1 MTGKTALALS
11 MARNIAV
18 EQRIPV
24 LFISLGMSNTCLVQR
39 LIATA
44 CDIPLQK
51 IINTQLYPN
60 DWNNLDSKINEL
72 IGAPFYI
79 EDTPWLG
86 TKELLES
93 CRHAV
98 SAHLAK
104 AIFIDCLQ
112 LINWTYHY
120 NRSIDEEQSEIVFSL
135 KSLAKELNI
144 PIVVVSSLNRKP
156 QKEDPF
162 LGKLPEAKELPGN
175 GTLESISD
183 YVLLMHRPELY
194 HIYQDEHGRDLHGI
208 IEIQLVKNAR
218 GYGKDVFLKFKA
230 STGSFSPS
238 SETPYPN
245 IEHSAIPPF
254 M

>member
-1 MTGKTALALS
+1 

-60 DWNNLDSKINEL
+60 DWNNLDSRINEL

-98 SAHLAK
+98 SVHLAK

-218 GYGKDVFLKFKA
+218 GYGKDVFLKFNA